1 MPISRKQMQELTDA
15 EYRNILELFAEHILP
30 VNHPDHLRVYR
41 VAKRLVMANHGKEM
55 ENLSWQVSVVDS
67 EEMNAFVLSVS
78 LLFYKLIKREKC
90 DTITNHFSLID
101 F

>member
-1 MPISRKQMQELTDA
+1 MPISHKQMQELTDA

>member
-1 MPISRKQMQELTDA
+1 MPISHKQMQELTDA
-15 EYRNILELFAEHILP
+15 EHRNILELFAEHILP
-30 VNHPDHLRVYR
+30 VNHPDHRRVYR

-78 LLFYKLIKREKC
+78 FVLNLQ
-90 DTITNHFSLID
+90 TN
-101 F
+101 

>member
-1 MPISRKQMQELTDA
+1 MPISHKQMQELTDA
-15 EYRNILELFAEHILP
+15 EHRNMLELFAEHILP
-30 VNHPDHLRVYR
+30 VNHPDHHRVYR

-78 LLFYKLIKREKC
+78 FLFYKLIKRDKV
-90 DTITNHFSLID
+90 
-101 F
+101 